1 MSDKK
6 SVDLQ
11 SYYPESLKIERVD
24 EKEDEVLITLKS
36 RKHSHM
42 CPACGQEMR
51 AYHGTYQRMVQD
63 LPILSK
69 GVKLKIKAYEYY
81 CDNPDCEVTSCAEDY
96 DGFVGRCGRMTY
108 RCEDFVRTL
117 AFETNCEGAAMICRL
132 IGIKISGDTII
143 RMLRKLVDYTLK
155 PMGDVIG
162 VDDFAYRKGKRYCT
176 AIYDGVTHATIDILE
191 GRDGT
196 TLREWL
202 GRNKQIKI
210 VTRDRASAYAK
221 AIADELPNAIQVA
234 DRFHL
239 HQNLLTAIK
248 EALKQELPN
257 QILIPNKSG
266 VPQESAQN
274 EPAQLKKNGI

>member
-1 MSDKK
+1 MGGTK
-6 SVDLQ
+6 SIDLQ
-11 SYYPESLKIERVD
+11 TYYPESLKIERVD
-24 EKEDEVLITLKS
+24 EREEEVLITLKS
-36 RKHSHM
+36 RKHSHI
-42 CPACGQEMR
+42 CPKCGQEMR
-51 AYHGTYQRMVQD
+51 AYHGTYQRVVQD

-96 DGFVGRCGRMTY
+96 DGFVGRSERMTR
-108 RCEDFVRTL
+108 RCEDFVRAL

-143 RMLRKLVDYTLK
+143 RMLRKLADCTLK
-155 PMGDVIG
+155 PIGDVIG

-191 GRDGT
+191 GRDGEA
-196 TLREWL
+196 LREWL
-202 GRNKQIKI
+202 RRNKQIKI

-221 AIADELPNAIQVA
+221 AIADELPNAMQVA

-257 QILIPNKSG
+257 QILIPTDQKPSSET
-266 VPQESAQN
+266 PQN
-274 EPAQLKKNGI
+274 EPLQLKKN